1 MNIMVNFSCATIAV
15 PAIMVELKVPL
26 SKNNMPIFSIAS
38 RKAANKKAK
47 AMGFPAFI
55 KKLRR

>member
-1 MNIMVNFSCATIAV
+1 MNIMVNFSLATIAV
-15 PAIMVELKVPL
+15 PAMMDELKVPF

-47 AMGFPAFI
+47 AIGFPAFI
-55 KKLRR
+55 K